1 MAVKSHGKEDM
12 NDNKTLPMQRMP
24 KFKELFIVIMS
35 CPLLFFMCCSRG
47 RRPRD
52 CECVRNENEQMQFLG
67 YEFGADF
74 NYL

>member
-1 MAVKSHGKEDM
+1 
-12 NDNKTLPMQRMP
+12 MP

-52 CECVRNENEQMQFLG
+52 CECVRNENEQMQFLR